1 MKKTINKKNNNNS
14 FQQKK
19 EAEKKVEKNYAEKE
33 IIRYTKNYTNE
44 HICKQIEENC
54 IMFRIIMG
62 MLAFAFLLILI
73 SCIRAFE
80 DIYPKVSLYLWL
92 SELRNN
98 HAVGPVFGTTFI
110 ILAGVG
116 IHEFDSFNMIKHI
129 RPLCSGKRYSASRI
143 DELANHPETIWL
155 KEAGVFVTPKGLIGI
170 NKGITVVDYDDIAGF
185 CFKGKH
191 HMEKTTNGAN
201 RGRMSAGRAAYYAL
215 TDHYDEWETYYF
227 KIKTKK
233 HRKLLLTEVAYID
246 DTNRLVQIIKDRCPG
261 IELPEKA

>member
-1 MKKTINKKNNNNS
+1 MKKTKNKKNNNNS

-54 IMFRIIMG
+54 IMFRILMG

-73 SCIRAFE
+73 SCIRAFA
-80 DIYPKVSLYLWL
+80 DIYPKVSLYLWI
-92 SELRNN
+92 SKLRNN

-155 KEAGVFVTPKGLIGI
+155 KEAGVFGFTPDYTIYQPSDSKSLVKSILKERNLDEKTYNIPRALIPEAREGDTVE
-170 NKGITVVDYDDIAGF
+170 ITVSGRVPS
-185 CFKGKH
+185 KGA
-191 HMEKTTNGAN
+191 ESPREIFERLRQNS
-201 RGRMSAGRAAYYAL
+201 R
-215 TDHYDEWETYYF
+215 
-227 KIKTKK
+227 KK
-233 HRKLLLTEVAYID
+233 E
-246 DTNRLVQIIKDRCPG
+246 
-261 IELPEKA
+261 